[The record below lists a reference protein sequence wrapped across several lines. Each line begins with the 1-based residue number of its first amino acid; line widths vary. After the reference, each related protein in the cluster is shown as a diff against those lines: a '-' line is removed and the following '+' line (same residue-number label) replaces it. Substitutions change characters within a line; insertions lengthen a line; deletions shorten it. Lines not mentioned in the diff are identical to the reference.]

1 MSEPFIGEI
10 RLFGGNFAP
19 RDWAFCD
26 GRLLP
31 IASYTTLFAVI
42 GTIYGGDGRTTFG
55 LPDLRGRAPMHP
67 GSGPGLTR
75 RVQGERGGA
84 ETVTLSATQLP
95 NHTHQM
101 NAVDAAGN
109 TNVPDDN
116 SLAHAGYRT
125 NDISTSL
132 VDMNAAAIANAGS
145 GQAHDN
151 MAPSLAINFI
161 IALEGIFPS
170 RS

>member
-1 MSEPFIGEI
+1 MSEPFIGEV
-10 RLFGGNFAP
+10 RMFGGNFAP

-26 GRLLP
+26 GRLLS

-75 RVQGERGGA
+75 RVQGERGGS
-84 ETVTLSATQLP
+84 ETETLSETQLP
-95 NHTHQM
+95 SHTHQM
-101 NAVDAAGN
+101 HAVDAVGN
-109 TNVPDDN
+109 TKTPDNN
-116 SLAHAGYRT
+116 SLAHAGYHPDGST
-125 NDISTSL
+125 NL
-132 VDMNAAAIANAGS
+132 VDMNAAAITNTGG
-145 GQAHDN
+145 GQAHSN
-151 MAPSLAINFI
+151 MAPSLGMNFI
-161 IALEGIFPS
+161 IALNGVFPF